1 MWIRKATIEDTEQ
14 LKPLFAGSLK
24 NMAQLQ
30 PRQYR
35 EAEQDVEFIQEG
47 ILGEDSDVLV
57 TEKDGLII
65 GLASVF
71 SVTVNPR
78 PYRVQQKYCELDTIY
93 ILEEYRH
100 QGIGKALL
108 DAAWAWAIEH
118 DCDSLQLMTLGENS
132 DAQRFYERAGMRRHR
147 IVYIMERSK

>member
-1 MWIRKATIEDTEQ
+1 MRIRKATIEDTEQ
-14 LKPLFAGSLK
+14 LKSLFAGSLK

-35 EAEQDVEFIQEG
+35 EAEQDEEFIQEG

-57 TEKDGLII
+57 AEKDGHII

-78 PYRVQQKYCELDTIY
+78 PYRVQQTYCELDTIFV
-93 ILEEYRH
+93 LEAYRN
-100 QGIGKALL
+100 QGVGKALL
-108 DAAWAWAIEH
+108 DAAWNWAKARNH
-118 DCDSLQLMTLGENS
+118 ASLQLMTLGENES
-132 DAQRFYERAGMRRHR
+132 ARRFYERAGMREHK
-147 IVYIMERSK
+147 IVFIFEND

>member
-1 MWIRKATIEDTEQ
+1 MRIRKAAIEDTEQ
-14 LKPLFAGSLK
+14 LKPLFAGSLR

-57 TEKDGLII
+57 AEQDGQII

-71 SVTVNPR
+71 SVTVNPH
-78 PYRVQQKYCELDTIY
+78 PYRVPQTYCELDTIY
-93 ILEEYRH
+93 VLEEYRH
-100 QGIGKALL
+100 QGIGTALL
-108 DAAWAWAIEH
+108 DAACNWAKERNHA
-118 DCDSLQLMTLGENS
+118 SLQLMTLGENK
-132 DAQRFYERAGMRRHR
+132 DARGFYERAGMRELK
-147 IVYIMERSK
+147 IVYITENL

>member
-1 MWIRKATIEDTEQ
+1 MRIRKATIEDTEQ
-14 LKPLFAGSLK
+14 LKPLFAGSLR

-57 TEKDGLII
+57 AEKDGQII

-78 PYRVQQKYCELDTIY
+78 PYRVQQTYCELDTIFVQ
-93 ILEEYRH
+93 EEYRN
-100 QGIGKALL
+100 QGVGKALL
-108 DAAWAWAIEH
+108 DAAWNWAKARNH
-118 DCDSLQLMTLGENS
+118 ASLQLMTLGENK
-132 DAQRFYERAGMRRHR
+132 DARRFYERAGMREHK
-147 IVYIMERSK
+147 IVYIFEND